1 MSDAEHF
8 DDDPEAW
15 RDHAVC
21 AQTDPEIFFPE
32 QGGSTREAKRI
43 CGGCQVADECLT
55 WALSQ
60 PVNPTGIWGG
70 TTERARRRIKRGLK
84 GVAA

>member
-1 MSDAEHF
+1 MSDAMHF
-8 DDDPEAW
+8 DDNAEGW
-15 RDHAVC
+15 RAAALC

-32 QGGSTREAKRI
+32 QGGSTREAKRV
-43 CGGCQVADECLT
+43 CGACRVSDQCLA
-55 WALSQ
+55 WALAQ

-70 TTERARRRIKRGLK
+70 TTERERRRIKRGLK

>member
-1 MSDAEHF
+1 MSDAAHF

-15 RDHAVC
+15 RADAVC

-32 QGGSTREAKRI
+32 QGGSTREARRI
-43 CGGCQVADECLT
+43 CGGCRVSDECLA
-55 WALSQ
+55 WALGQ
-60 PVNPTGIWGG
+60 RVNPIGIWGG
-70 TTERARRRIKRGLK
+70 TTERERRRIKRGLK